1 MRGIYNI
8 TATVALLFVSF
19 VAYAQ
24 SEVDEQQ
31 IYEKVAAYTAEQY
44 VAEMVEITKI
54 DAKQPEQIRWQHGL
68 RVGYGPHGIISLLML
83 TGDISRDIYMSDYM
97 IFKQSRSLT
106 LSDEIRSAR
115 SYWGKEIL
123 VANISAEYF
132 RTVKPWL
139 TLGGKSSFASYH
151 AGKYDIVSHEKIL
164 PYNIYTVSLLF
175 NVRFEWLRRDFIQ
188 LYSGVGAGLAARFE
202 YNNGIIVPMVDYTGF
217 GMSIGRAF
225 HGYIE
230 FGGGISGWM
239 RVGLGY
245 RFNTK

>member
-8 TATVALLFVSF
+8 TATVALLFASF

-44 VAEMVEITKI
+44 DAEMAEITKI
-54 DAKQPEQIRWQHGL
+54 DAKPEQIRWQHGL

-97 IFKQSRSLT
+97 IFKESRSHS

>member
-8 TATVALLFVSF
+8 TATVALLFASF

-44 VAEMVEITKI
+44 DAEITKI
-54 DAKQPEQIRWQHGL
+54 EAKPEQIRWQHGL

-97 IFKQSRSLT
+97 IFKESRSHS

-175 NVRFEWLRRDFIQ
+175 NIRFEWLRRDFIQ

>member
-1 MRGIYNI
+1 
-8 TATVALLFVSF
+8 
-19 VAYAQ
+19 
-24 SEVDEQQ
+24 
-31 IYEKVAAYTAEQY
+31 
-44 VAEMVEITKI
+44 
-54 DAKQPEQIRWQHGL
+54 
-68 RVGYGPHGIISLLML
+68 
-83 TGDISRDIYMSDYM
+83 M
-97 IFKQSRSLT
+97 IFKESRSHT